1 MSPVPCGLSPVDTIL
16 VLKFEW
22 GQRGQAVLRFEW
34 KSGWDQ
40 TGKLELASTL
50 TFGFVNPA
58 GTEPNEY
65 KSVTDWLVQALEYAT
80 SPCQGNDPKRKPYGP

>member
-58 GTEPNEY
+58 GTEP
-65 KSVTDWLVQALEYAT
+65 KLTLPSVITKVYFERDSPLERYIIL
-80 SPCQGNDPKRKPYGP
+80 G

>member
-1 MSPVPCGLSPVDTIL
+1 MSPVPVDLSTVDTRL

-34 KSGWDQ
+34 KSGSDQ

-58 GTEPNEY
+58 GTEPNAPRRMDFSLA
-65 KSVTDWLVQALEYAT
+65 K
-80 SPCQGNDPKRKPYGP
+80 

>member
-58 GTEPNEY
+58 GTEPN
-65 KSVTDWLVQALEYAT
+65 LQIL
-80 SPCQGNDPKRKPYGP
+80 RIL

>member
-1 MSPVPCGLSPVDTIL
+1 MSPVPCGLSPVDTRL

-22 GQRGQAVLRFEW
+22 GQRGQAVLQFEL
-34 KSGWDQ
+34 KSRAGLDQ

-58 GTEPNEY
+58 GTEP
-65 KSVTDWLVQALEYAT
+65 KLSTIT
-80 SPCQGNDPKRKPYGP
+80 TRFSTRRRTC

>member
-58 GTEPNEY
+58 GTEPDESVSHFINEQNSQELQISL
-65 KSVTDWLVQALEYAT
+65 KD
-80 SPCQGNDPKRKPYGP
+80 

>member
-1 MSPVPCGLSPVDTIL
+1 VDTIL

-58 GTEPNEY
+58 GTEPYRGEKGRISTVRY
-65 KSVTDWLVQALEYAT
+65 SEDELACACMTHDSKARDL
-80 SPCQGNDPKRKPYGP
+80 

>member
-34 KSGWDQ
+34 KSGCDQ

-58 GTEPNEY
+58 RTEP
-65 KSVTDWLVQALEYAT
+65 
-80 SPCQGNDPKRKPYGP
+80 

>member
-1 MSPVPCGLSPVDTIL
+1 MDTRL

-22 GQRGQAVLRFEW
+22 GQRGQAVLRFEL
-34 KSGWDQ
+34 KSDWEQ

-58 GTEPNEY
+58 RTEP
-65 KSVTDWLVQALEYAT
+65 KIGDAQTLWGS
-80 SPCQGNDPKRKPYGP
+80 SGPGPPR

>member
-1 MSPVPCGLSPVDTIL
+1 MDTRL

-58 GTEPNEY
+58 GTEPYFLLYYSYEL
-65 KSVTDWLVQALEYAT
+65 SRFGEPTLDMFPGE
-80 SPCQGNDPKRKPYGP
+80 P

>member
-1 MSPVPCGLSPVDTIL
+1 MSPVPCGVSPVDTRL

-22 GQRGQAVLRFEW
+22 GQRGQAVLRFEL
-34 KSGWDQ
+34 KSGSDQ

-58 GTEPNEY
+58 RTEPE
-65 KSVTDWLVQALEYAT
+65 TLVIFQNAL
-80 SPCQGNDPKRKPYGP
+80 SQ

>member
-58 GTEPNEY
+58 GTEPY
-65 KSVTDWLVQALEYAT
+65 FRILASTA
-80 SPCQGNDPKRKPYGP
+80 GPFRGVLKKVPLTRGIQKL

>member
-22 GQRGQAVLRFEW
+22 GQRGQAVLRFEL
-34 KSGWDQ
+34 KSGWQQ

-50 TFGFVNPA
+50 TFGLLNPA
-58 GTEPNEY
+58 GHEPNVSLY
-65 KSVTDWLVQALEYAT
+65 NLYIVLYNLHVVRRIYLCIIYV
-80 SPCQGNDPKRKPYGP
+80 

>member
-58 GTEPNEY
+58 GTEPELH
-65 KSVTDWLVQALEYAT
+65 KT
-80 SPCQGNDPKRKPYGP
+80 SCTGWSSMSRFNQKGSRFSCK